1 MILPDVV
8 VLNKIYVIRGQNVMT
23 DNDLAEL
30 YQVETKRIN
39 EQVKRNLAR
48 FPEDFMFRINEDE
61 FENLKSHSATS
72 SWGGRRNLPYV
83 FTEHG
88 ILMLSSVLSSER
100 AITINIQIMRMFIK
114 MRELLLSH
122 KDLFQQIEEIR
133 KKLGSHDDKIEM
145 IYQYLK
151 RFRKSEEPIKK
162 IGFKQGEAD

>member
-8 VLNKIYVIRGQNVMT
+8 VINKIYLIRGQNVMI
-23 DNDLAEL
+23 DSDLAEL
-30 YQVETKRIN
+30 YQLETKRIN

-48 FPEDFMFRINEDE
+48 FPEDFMFRINEEE
-61 FENLKSHSATS
+61 FDNLKSQFATA

-100 AITINIQIMRMFIK
+100 AISINIQIMRMFIK

-122 KDLFQQIEEIR
+122 KDLFLQMEEIR
-133 KKLGSHDDKIEM
+133 KRIGSHDDKLEM
-145 IYQYLK
+145 IYNYLK
-151 RFRKSEEPIKK
+151 RFRNSEEQIKK
-162 IGFKQGEAD
+162 IGFKQGKN

>member
-8 VLNKIYVIRGQNVMT
+8 VINKIYLIRGQNVMI
-23 DNDLAEL
+23 DSDLAEL
-30 YQVETKRIN
+30 YQLETKRIN

-48 FPEDFMFRINEDE
+48 FPEDFMFRINEEE
-61 FENLKSHSATS
+61 FDNLKSQFATA

-100 AITINIQIMRMFIK
+100 AISINIQIMRMFIK

-122 KDLFQQIEEIR
+122 KDLFLQMEEIR
-133 KKLGSHDDKIEM
+133 KRIGSHDDKLEM
-145 IYQYLK
+145 IYNYLK
-151 RFRKSEEPIKK
+151 RFRNSKEQIKK
-162 IGFKQGEAD
+162 IGFKQGKN